1 MAPMIGEGLMQIATD
16 WYLLD
21 DNNYKVVYRRYC
33 YHTEEIT
40 KNRLIRNKERL
51 ICPIEYTN
59 INIGDIYQHC
69 SKCNHNFCNDS
80 ITQWLNINK
89 SCPMC
94 RNKWT
99 DYTIYINK
107 DDTCDN
113 ANEIDQIDKI
123 DQIETSAGV
132 KTQ

>member
-1 MAPMIGEGLMQIATD
+1 MVMMGGGLMQLAAAFRSTD
-16 WYLLD
+16 VYLVN
-21 DNNYKVVYRRYC
+21 DNIYKVVYRRHC
-33 YHTEEIT
+33 YHTEEII
-40 KNRLIRNKERL
+40 KNRLIHNKDRL

-80 ITQWLNINK
+80 ITKWLNINN

-94 RNKWT
+94 RNKWS
-99 DYTIYINK
+99 DSTIYINK
-107 DDTCDN
+107 EEISDN
-113 ANEIDQIDKI
+113 TNEI